1 MAKGKRDAESKK
13 RETKGD
19 KVMKKLKKVGKTNTK
34 IVKKNDR
41 ETQDSINE
49 NTKRVSAKDIK
60 SKKEKKTTRQRP
72 LRENW
77 SQGT

>member
-19 KVMKKLKKVGKTNTK
+19 KVTKKLKKVGKTNTK